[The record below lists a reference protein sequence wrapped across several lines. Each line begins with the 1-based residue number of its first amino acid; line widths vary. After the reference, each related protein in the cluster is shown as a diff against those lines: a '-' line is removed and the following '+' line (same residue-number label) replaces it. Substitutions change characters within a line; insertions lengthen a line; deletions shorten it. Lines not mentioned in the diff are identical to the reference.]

1 MSGFV
6 AVQVWV
12 CCCIDV
18 CGFVA
23 VRVRMGLMDRCVW
36 VCYCI
41 DECGFTAVQVKCGFV
56 AVQVSVGV
64 LLYR

>member
-1 MSGFV
+1 M
-6 AVQVWV
+6 
-12 CCCIDV
+12 
-18 CGFVA
+18 
-23 VRVRMGLMDRCVW
+23 W

-41 DECGFTAVQVKCGFV
+41 DERGFTAVQVKRGFV

>member
-1 MSGFV
+1 M
-6 AVQVWV
+6 
-12 CCCIDV
+12 
-18 CGFVA
+18 
-23 VRVRMGLMDRCVW
+23 W